1 MPLKCLLGGY
11 SELKNQQEKSIFR
24 LQKPGTEHLVSFAII
39 ILLLFL
45 AFIFSF
51 FSWESLRYTS
61 YNDAMNVDVVH
72 LRKDSVLVNLLV
84 LFLVVLSMTFL
95 TYCFKKFP
103 GAGELAVKILLPI
116 ACLWVAG
123 ISIWWAFASGTTPEG
138 DQLIVSAAA
147 VYAKEGNLIMLTHG
161 GYLFIY
167 PQQIGLMGLFELLF
181 RIAGDYRYDVIY
193 VIYGLLNGLAAWLGY
208 RIISRFVTGGA
219 GRILYLLLIS
229 TCFPYFIFTN
239 FIYGDIPSIC
249 LCMLMFLFAIKW
261 EESGRYRN
269 LLILCAAGALAV
281 LVRKNSLIA
290 VIGVS
295 IGLFI
300 IFIRLRSVKY
310 LVSLFVFLAAVFGSI
325 KGVETFYELRSGYEV
340 EGGIPASLFIAMG
353 LQGDITTPGRFN
365 NYNKEIFYEYD
376 FNRKL
381 SSQAGWDYIRSR
393 LEDFRKSPSDGI
405 TFMKMKL
412 LTQWNMPTFESLVS
426 NRSFTREPQGIVWSI
441 YNGFIRDK
449 MVRYLDR
456 YQFVV
461 YAGALAAILLLFRK
475 RQPNIGFYIPLIV
488 ICGGFLFS
496 IIWEAKCRYVLPY
509 FIFTLPYTAYGLSLF
524 ASASLSIYQNS
535 RLKIKEKYAKEYHAK

>member
-1 MPLKCLLGGY
+1 LK
-11 SELKNQQEKSIFR
+11 EQQEKSMLR
-24 LQKPGTEHLVSFAII
+24 LQKLSSEYLVSFAIMI
-39 ILLLFL
+39 LSILL
-45 AFIFSF
+45 AMIFFF

-61 YNDAMNVDVVH
+61 YNDAMNVDVVYH
-72 LRKDSVLVNLLV
+72 RKDSILDNLLV
-84 LFLVVLSMTFL
+84 LLLVVLSMTFL

-103 GAGELAVKILLPI
+103 RAGELAVKILWPL

-138 DQLIVSAAA
+138 DQLIISAAA
-147 VYAKEGNLIMLTHG
+147 VYAKEGDFIMLSHG
-161 GYLFIY
+161 GYLFLF
-167 PQQIGLMGLFELLF
+167 PQQLGLVGIFELLF
-181 RIAGDYRYDVIY
+181 RIVGDYRYDVIY
-193 VIYGLLNGLAAWLGY
+193 VIYGLLNGLTVWLGY
-208 RIISRFVTGGA
+208 RIIRRFITGGA
-219 GRILYLLLIS
+219 GKILYLLLIS

-290 VIGVS
+290 IIGVS

-310 LVSLFVFLAAVFGSI
+310 LISVFVFLAVVFVSI
-325 KGVETFYELRSGYEV
+325 KGVETIYEIRSGYEV
-340 EGGIPASLFIAMG
+340 EGGISASLYIAMG
-353 LQGDITTPGRFN
+353 LQGDITRPGRFN
-365 NYNKEIFYEYD
+365 NYNKATFYEYD
-376 FNRKL
+376 CNRKL
-381 SSQAGWDYIRSR
+381 ASQAGWDYTKSR
-393 LEDFRKSPSDGI
+393 LGAFSKSPSEGI

-426 NRSFTREPQGIVWSI
+426 NRSFAREPQGIISSI
-441 YNGFIRDK
+441 YNGSVRDK
-449 MVRYLDR
+449 MFSYLDR

-461 YAGALAAILLLFRK
+461 YAGALIAILLSFRHRK
-475 RQPNIGFYIPLIV
+475 MAIGCYIPLIA

-509 FIFTLPYTAYGLSLF
+509 FIFTLPYSAYGISMLACKLLQIHPKCKQSKGETCENI
-524 ASASLSIYQNS
+524 SDGIS
-535 RLKIKEKYAKEYHAK
+535 